1 MKGRHEV
8 SSEHGA
14 AVKDACDRASAA
26 MQRGEVA
33 AALRHYEY
41 AQRLEPSDA
50 EITLAIGA
58 ARLSQNDPRSTEA
71 FTLVAMRDDVQE
83 AWLGLAAAHQRM
95 GEHDLAARDLC
106 ELLSRHGHARGADN
120 IRLHDAIALAHGDVG
135 WCSLS
140 ADGRLHVTL
149 LGKIADMDRIVI
161 RLDGLP
167 FGARP
172 RRRRRDGVQLR
183 ALYLLPDAW
192 RHAGKISVCLKGRD
206 LLGSPIEASVI
217 GQVEGFVTPAHG
229 GLTGWAWFPRDPDCV
244 PVLTVQDSS
253 GTKLHVVADD
263 PASEAPQTR
272 PLARPRRLE
281 IPAARLR
288 TLAAP
293 IAVQDP
299 SGRHLYGSPL
309 DPLVDQRSA
318 ASAAELARRLFPAA
332 SRQAV
337 SPIDLPAPAVPAD
350 IMGVRAVVSP
360 AVRTTS
366 IAVVIPVF
374 RGHAQTLACIDSVL
388 ASLPSSAC
396 CIVVEDASPEPR
408 LVEALR
414 SLAARR
420 LIVLR
425 HQAKNRG
432 FPATAN
438 AGIRAAGHHDVIL
451 LNSDTLVPPGWTE
464 RLADA
469 AYSAA
474 DIGTATPFSND
485 ASVFSYPR
493 PDGTNPTPGVAAMVR
508 LDRLARRASGDA
520 VFDVPTAH
528 GFCVYLRRDCLN
540 EVGLF
545 REDLFAQ
552 GYCEENDFCI
562 RARHLGWRH
571 VAVPG
576 LFVAHVGAAS
586 FGSAKAQLMAR
597 NLTIMN
603 RLHPG
608 YDSLI
613 ARFLESDPLAQ
624 ARFRLDALRW
634 RRRRSRKGAVV
645 LITHARFGGV
655 KRRVAE
661 RSHEIQASGVR
672 PIVLAPTADAFGRTT
687 CGIADGSG
695 EDFPNL
701 RFDTADGLV
710 ALATFLRD
718 DKPLNIELHHFIGH
732 DPAMLGL
739 ARALDVPYDVVVHDY
754 AWVCPRV
761 TLVGPDK
768 RYCGEPGGDACEAC
782 YADIGGNIDEDIQ
795 PSRLRLRSRTVFAG
809 ARQVVVP
816 SRDVAARL
824 RQYFS
829 EVACVVTPWE
839 DDALPCRPADHRVS
853 RLRRRV
859 VVVGAI
865 GIDKGYEYLL
875 ACARH
880 VATHR
885 LALEFVVVG
894 HTFDDRRLLDT
905 GSVYITGRYE
915 EEEAVALIRAQD
927 AELGFLP
934 ALWPETWSYTLTQL
948 WQSGLDVVAF
958 DLGAPAE
965 RIRATRR
972 GRLLPLGLPPQ
983 AACRALLA
991 YRTSGKTTP
1000 TGPAEAGRSRAVG

>member
-1 MKGRHEV
+1 
-8 SSEHGA
+8 
-14 AVKDACDRASAA
+14 

-58 ARLSQNDPRSTEA
+58 ARLSRNDPRSTEA
-71 FTLVAMRDDVQE
+71 FTLIAMRDDVQE

-95 GEHDLAARDLC
+95 SEHDFAARDLR
-106 ELLSRHGHARGADN
+106 ELLSRHGHVRGTAN

-149 LGKIADMDRIVI
+149 FGKAADMDRLVI
-161 RLDGLP
+161 LLDGAP
-167 FGARP
+167 FGVRP
-172 RRRRRDGVQLR
+172 RRRRRDGLRLR

-192 RHAGKISVCLKGRD
+192 RHTGKISISLRGRD
-206 LLGSPIEASVI
+206 LLGSPLEASVI
-217 GQVEGFVTPAHG
+217 GQVEGFVTPADG
-229 GLTGWAWFPRDPDCV
+229 GLTGWAWFPRDPDCA
-244 PVLTVQDSS
+244 PVLTVRDAN
-253 GTKLHVVADD
+253 GTKLHIVADD
-263 PASEAPQTR
+263 PASEVPQAR

-281 IPAARLR
+281 IPVARML
-288 TLAAP
+288 TWAAP

-309 DPLVDQRSA
+309 DPLADQRSA
-318 ASAAELARRLFPAA
+318 AGAAELARRLFPAA
-332 SRQAV
+332 SRQTANA
-337 SPIDLPAPAVPAD
+337 IDLRLTAVPAD
-350 IMGVRAVVSP
+350 IVGVRPAASP
-360 AVRTTS
+360 AIRTAS

-374 RGHAQTLACIDSVL
+374 RGHEQTLACIDSVL
-388 ASLPSSAC
+388 ASLPATAR
-396 CIVVEDASPEPR
+396 CIVVEDASPEAK
-408 LVEALR
+408 LVEVLR
-414 SLAARR
+414 GLAARGR
-420 LIVLR
+420 IVLR
-425 HQAKNRG
+425 HQPSNRG

-438 AGIRAAGHHDVIL
+438 AGIRAAGAHDVIL

-469 AYSAA
+469 AHSAA
-474 DIGTATPFSND
+474 DIGTATPLSND

-493 PDGTNPTPGVAAMVR
+493 QDHPNPAPDKATMVR
-508 LDRLARRASGDA
+508 LARLTRRANGNA
-520 VFDVPTAH
+520 VLDVPTAH

-552 GYCEENDFCI
+552 GYGEENDFCI

-576 LFVAHVGAAS
+576 LFVAHAGGAS
-586 FGSAKAQLMAR
+586 FGGAKAQLTAR
-597 NLTIMN
+597 NLTLMN

-608 YDSLI
+608 YDALI
-613 ARFLESDPLAQ
+613 ARFLKADPLAQ
-624 ARFRLDALRW
+624 ARFRIDALRW

-645 LITHARFGGV
+645 LITHARSGGV
-655 KRRVAE
+655 RRRVAE
-661 RSHEIQASGVR
+661 RCHEIAASGVR
-672 PIVLAPTADAFGRTT
+672 SIVLAPATDAFGRTA
-687 CGIADGSG
+687 CGVADASG

-701 RFDTADGLV
+701 RFDTANGLV
-710 ALATFLRD
+710 ALTTFLRD
-718 DKPLNIELHHFIGH
+718 DKPLSIELHHFIGH

-768 RYCGEPGGDACEAC
+768 RYCGEPGGNACEAC
-782 YADIGGNIDEDIQ
+782 YADIGGNIDEDIR
-795 PSRLRLRSRTVFAG
+795 PSRLRQRSRTVLAG
-809 ARQVVVP
+809 ARRVVVP
-816 SRDVAARL
+816 SRDVATRL
-824 RQYFS
+824 RQYFP
-829 EVACVVTPWE
+829 ELACVVTPWE
-839 DDALPCRPADHRVS
+839 DGAMGHPPADHRVS
-853 RLRRRV
+853 RLRMRV

-894 HTFDDRRLLDT
+894 HTSDDKRLLDT

-915 EEEAVALIRAQD
+915 EGEAVELIRAQD

-948 WQSGLDVVAF
+948 WQSGLEVVAF

-972 GRLLPLGLPPQ
+972 GSLLPLGLPPS
-983 AACRALLA
+983 AACQALLA
-991 YRTSGKTTP
+991 YRTSG
-1000 TGPAEAGRSRAVG
+1000 EAARADPPDCGRSEAVG